1 MPPKARISKEMIMEE
16 AFQIART
23 EGADRMTARRISER
37 LKCSTQPVL
46 YYFATVEEIKA
57 AVYQLADDY
66 HTRFLMNVE
75 HDYGNPM
82 LSIGMNYIRFAI
94 EERNLFRFLFQSNEF
109 SGAGLTDLV
118 QSEALE
124 PVLQVLQQEAGVT
137 KAEAKE
143 IFITLFVFVHGYAS
157 LFANNEMTYD
167 SGLLAA
173 ALTKV
178 FSGAVYV
185 VKEKAAPDDSNS

>member
-1 MPPKARISKEMIMEE
+1 MDM
-16 AFQIART
+16 
-23 EGADRMTARRISER
+23 
-37 LKCSTQPVL
+37 
-46 YYFATVEEIKA
+46 
-57 AVYQLADDY
+57 
-66 HTRFLMNVE
+66 
-75 HDYGNPM
+75 
-82 LSIGMNYIRFAI
+82 
-94 EERNLFRFLFQSNEF
+94 
-109 SGAGLTDLV
+109 V

-124 PVLQVLQQEAGVT
+124 PVLRVLQQEAGVT

-173 ALTKV
+173 ALKKV

-185 VKEKAAPDDSNS
+185 VKEKAASDDSNS